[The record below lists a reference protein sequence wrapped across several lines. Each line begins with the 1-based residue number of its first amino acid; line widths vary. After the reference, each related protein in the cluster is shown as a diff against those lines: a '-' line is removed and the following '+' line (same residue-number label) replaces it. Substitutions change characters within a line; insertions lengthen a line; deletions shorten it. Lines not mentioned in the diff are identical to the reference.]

1 MTPQD
6 GRLGNGMT
14 RSEASKSKLLISEDP
29 PNKDLDNIPG
39 SVMDGMHID
48 LNEPSYK
55 VFKYRWLIL
64 ALFVIF
70 SASNSMQWTQYTI
83 IQDIVVSYYGVSGNL
98 VSWTSIVY
106 MITYVPLIFPAS
118 WLLSRTVGLFT
129 SFLAFHSTF
138 VQNDLKIVLSVCN

>member
-48 LNEPSYK
+48 LNEPSYE

-118 WLLSRTVGLFT
+118 WLLSRTVSLFT